1 MKLAQNAKK
10 INTGVLPA
18 KMNVDFVLKIH
29 VIKMMENVIL
39 MVIVKIKHIMEI
51 CV

>member
-1 MKLAQNAKK
+1 MQLAQNAKM
-10 INTGVLPA
+10 INTGVLPV

-39 MVIVKIKHIMEI
+39 MVIAKIKHIMEI